1 MRHLTLGEVV
11 ELHRR
16 LLEQSGGASGIRELG
31 LLESALAQP
40 HATFDGADLHPTLVD
55 KAAALGF
62 ALVAN
67 HPFVD
72 GNKRVG
78 HAAMEV
84 LLILNGFE
92 IDASA
97 DEQERVVLDVASD
110 RKRAVGSSA
119 GLGRRNPSIGH
130 HHPPQCLASFSLYLK
145 SARSTNSPIAL
156 WPRAFGCTLSSHA
169 NSGFSDALPA

>member
-16 LLEQSGGASGIRELG
+16 LLLASGGAAGIRDIR

-40 HATFDGADLHPTLVD
+40 AATFDGADLHPTLVD

-62 ALVAN
+62 SLVAN

-72 GNKRVG
+72 GNKRIG

-84 LLILNGFE
+84 FLLHRE
-92 IDASA
+92 DSVVASA
-97 DEQERVVLDVASD
+97 V
-110 RKRAVGSSA
+110 
-119 GLGRRNPSIGH
+119 
-130 HHPPQCLASFSLYLK
+130 
-145 SARSTNSPIAL
+145 
-156 WPRAFGCTLSSHA
+156 
-169 NSGFSDALPA
+169 